1 MHIVGTRSAARA
13 AVSISLAGACVLL
26 VGLALVSSASAS
38 SRIAFVKGNS
48 RTTIWTV
55 AASGKDLRQL
65 TKGKRYDFAPAWS
78 PKRGMI
84 AFVQYPS
91 ASNHNSQLWLMRADG
106 THQRRLT
113 YSGPSLTGTGVL
125 AYSSNG
131 RLLAGGCKLAGQN
144 KWAITV
150 LNLKTRKSHII
161 HRFSCQLFDGAH
173 SITWSPNSRQLF
185 FTFGSGDSYDVF
197 RIDVVHKRLIKDA
210 GLAGLDVEAA
220 SWRPDGKYLLC
231 SVWAVDDTGSPY
243 YTCLVEPDGTKVA
256 TLGENQR
263 SPVYSPDGSRYAFFV
278 YGDAGAEL
286 ECANADGSAVAAIVA
301 GKDQFLEDAAWK

>member
-1 MHIVGTRSAARA
+1 MHTAGTRIAARA
-13 AVSISLAGACVLL
+13 AVSISLAGVCVLL

-55 AASGKDLRQL
+55 AANGKDPRQL
-65 TKGKRYDFAPAWS
+65 TKGKRYDFSPAWS

-91 ASNHNSQLWLMRADG
+91 AKNQHSQLWLMRADG

-161 HRFSCQLFDGAH
+161 HRFSCQLFDGVIHLRGPRTA
-173 SITWSPNSRQLF
+173 SSCSLPSAPATAT
-185 FTFGSGDSYDVF
+185 TFSVSTSSTTS
-197 RIDVVHKRLIKDA
+197 HQ
-210 GLAGLDVEAA
+210 
-220 SWRPDGKYLLC
+220 RPWPWQPRCG
-231 SVWAVDDTGSPY
+231 VG
-243 YTCLVEPDGTKVA
+243 
-256 TLGENQR
+256 
-263 SPVYSPDGSRYAFFV
+263 F
-278 YGDAGAEL
+278 
-286 ECANADGSAVAAIVA
+286 VAA
-301 GKDQFLEDAAWK
+301 